1 MPSENAR
8 AVAKDVIEAVR
19 KGVKVNLG
27 DIIENHG
34 YSKSIS
40 MKPRRVTQT
49 KSYIAEMQP
58 LVDQLK
64 DERQEIIKALK
75 KTRSKAKYRD
85 LIDGM
90 DKVTKNIQ
98 LLSGE
103 ETERIAVDAK
113 KVPDMTKDEI
123 DSYLKEKLNESTERL
138 AGK

>member
-1 MPSENAR
+1 MVSENAK
-8 AVAKDVIEAVR
+8 AVAREVIETVR
-19 KGVKVNLG
+19 KGLKVNLG

-34 YSKSIS
+34 YASSVSK
-40 MKPRRVTQT
+40 KPKKVTQT
-49 KSYIAEMQP
+49 DSYKTEMAP

-64 DERQEIIKALK
+64 EERQAIIEALK

-85 LIDGM
+85 LIDGL

-103 ETERIAVDAK
+103 DTDKVTVDVK
-113 KVPDMTKDEI
+113 STTDMTKEEI
-123 DSYLKEKLNESTERL
+123 DAYLKEKLNESTERL